1 MQLKQIYNKITNAI
15 PGFRVRDSQLLMINA
30 ISECFDKAN
39 PELKDGSNICLIEA
53 PTGTGKSL
61 AYILSGVVSA
71 QKLYK
76 KLIIATATKT
86 LQSQLVEK
94 DIPLLQK
101 HSGVKFSY
109 GLAKGRGN
117 YLCPYQL
124 ELSIQENTGDMF
136 TDNKQSQE
144 QLLEIKSNFDKKFVF
159 FIP

>member
-61 AYILSGVVSA
+61 AYVLSGIVSA

-76 KLIIATATKT
+76 KLVSLDTSMS
-86 LQSQLVEK
+86 LQSVNVVVPAFRISEGAGNK
-94 DIPLLQK
+94 R
-101 HSGVKFSY
+101 F
-109 GLAKGRGN
+109 AK
-117 YLCPYQL
+117 
-124 ELSIQENTGDMF
+124 
-136 TDNKQSQE
+136 
-144 QLLEIKSNFDKKFVF
+144 
-159 FIP
+159 